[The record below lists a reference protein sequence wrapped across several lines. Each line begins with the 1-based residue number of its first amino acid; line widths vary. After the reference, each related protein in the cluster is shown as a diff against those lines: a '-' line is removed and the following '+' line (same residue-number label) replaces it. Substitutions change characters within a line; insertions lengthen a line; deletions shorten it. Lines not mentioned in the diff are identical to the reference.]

1 MEKHF
6 DKKIEELSDRLMKE
20 SSLEKLSFNFTDAV
34 MKEVNQ
40 VSVSK
45 ITEYKPLIS
54 KQIWVLIA
62 SALLVVLY
70 IIVNNSNPSET
81 NLFDVINFNALF
93 EHQFITSFSSITVSK
108 TVMYTIV
115 LFGLMLCV
123 QIPILKNYFD
133 RRLEV

>member
-70 IIVNNSNPSET
+70 IIVDNSNPSET

>member
-70 IIVNNSNPSET
+70 IIVDNSNPSET

-93 EHQFITSFSSITVSK
+93 EHPFITSFSSITVSK